1 MLVNFIFCFVMY
13 SGLTPA
19 TQEIKPKSDFNK
31 DVQDIQDK
39 NLNLFRVKTLIL
51 FILSILVNK
60 DFQFS

>member
-39 NLNLFRVKTLIL
+39 N
-51 FILSILVNK
+51 
-60 DFQFS
+60 

>member
-1 MLVNFIFCFVMY
+1 MPESASSRPAGPSLAAQPAAFTMLVSFIFCFVMY

-39 NLNLFRVKTLIL
+39 N
-51 FILSILVNK
+51 
-60 DFQFS
+60 